1 MERLRA
7 NMTQSALSDGRVSR
21 NMLSMIES
29 GAASPSVETL
39 EHIANTLDVP
49 AGIFFTSDESDEALY
64 EKVNDIS
71 KAKALYTE
79 KRYEDCAEICRKHPH
94 DDEMNYLLAE
104 SMIAEAEKNMS
115 LFMLTSASNCLKKAA
130 SASKRCKYMP
140 KEFAGTVEAYEAII
154 SFATGEISV
163 DTVNRLARTPS
174 RVPASVFAF
183 LLVLSYFDR
192 GDAESAEKIAA
203 ALPFLSKEHVKY
215 VKAMQLAREFKFN
228 QAIELFEE
236 LSESDD
242 LQFISKYRLM
252 ANIESCYENKRDF
265 ESAYKYSTMKHHIL
279 ELYSK

>member
-1 MERLRA
+1 
-7 NMTQSALSDGRVSR
+7 MTQSALSDGRVSR

-49 AGIFFTSDESDEALY
+49 VGIFFTSDESDEALY

-104 SMIAEAEKNMS
+104 SMIAEAERNMS

-154 SFATGEISV
+154 SFATTDS
-163 DTVNRLARTPS
+163 LADFSASGVASIVALSSLIFFSASASESILALFSLMPS
-174 RVPASVFAF
+174 MIFFA
-183 LLVLSYFDR
+183 
-192 GDAESAEKIAA
+192 SAE
-203 ALPFLSKEHVKY
+203 
-215 VKAMQLAREFKFN
+215 
-228 QAIELFEE
+228 
-236 LSESDD
+236 
-242 LQFISKYRLM
+242 
-252 ANIESCYENKRDF
+252 
-265 ESAYKYSTMKHHIL
+265 
-279 ELYSK
+279 